1 MAGAPLMLKLG
12 SWAMSRT
19 ADLDEVC
26 TGGRPHKEVIM
37 QSFGGRQGVVN
48 VADVQGNREKRGINF
63 EGAQAAERWNN
74 MEFGDEKPTGGGG
87 ISVVGTGRISAEFMG
102 PGLLPIRESVC
113 NIRVSITDGDGVS
126 GEEGDG
132 VDKTSNGY
140 VICVVDEGKVGI
152 SGGEGWTTQPL
163 SFHYSGLG
171 GWLDAAAKA
180 GRHNKMRESTQS
192 ATQMVV
198 FTSGRVAMWNER
210 PEQRSAFRTVLRT
223 D

>member
-1 MAGAPLMLKLG
+1 MAGAPLMLELG

-19 ADLDEVC
+19 ADLDEEAIV
-26 TGGRPHKEVIM
+26 

-48 VADVQGNREKRGINF
+48 VADAQGNREERGINF

-74 MEFGDEKPTGGGG
+74 MELGDKKPRGGGG
-87 ISVVGTGRISAEFMG
+87 ISVVGTGRISAEFLG

-132 VDKTSNGY
+132 VDETGNGY

-152 SGGEGWTTQPL
+152 SGGEGA
-163 SFHYSGLG
+163 HYSGLG
-171 GWLDAAAKA
+171 GWLDAVAKA
-180 GRHNKMRESTQS
+180 GRATKRRNKMCESTQS

-198 FTSGRVAMWNER
+198 FTSGRVAMWSER
-210 PEQRSAFRTVLRT
+210 PEQRSAFRSWSPVLRT